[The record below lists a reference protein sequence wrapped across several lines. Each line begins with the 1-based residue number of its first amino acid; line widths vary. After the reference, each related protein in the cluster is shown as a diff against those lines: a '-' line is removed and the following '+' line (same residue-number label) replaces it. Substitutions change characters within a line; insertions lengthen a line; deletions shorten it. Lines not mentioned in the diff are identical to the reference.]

1 MRRML
6 SGVVKTSIPA
16 NQSSL
21 STLCCASLK
30 SHIIQVESHRMKSRA
45 ITDYPTFL
53 VIGAQKCG
61 TSWIANM
68 VQQHPQVAVAQRKE
82 VHFFDYKDNYD
93 RGIDWYRSQF
103 EVHTD
108 AKAIGEFTPGYFG
121 TNNTELDVVQHRLNR
136 DVPRLIHES
145 FPDLKLVLSLRNPVD
160 RAISSYYHH
169 VRRRRIPPDNRILE
183 VSGRHAIFLRGC
195 YDIHLKS
202 WLRYFSL
209 DRFLVLIYEEDLA
222 DNNKQSTISRV
233 FNHIGVEPD
242 FEPDYLFDRYNA
254 QWTHFDMRSL
264 FWPSLLGKAGRALVP
279 HWVKQRE
286 IWRFDVSD
294 EERQVL
300 REAYSSHNKM
310 LEAFLERK
318 LPWD

>member
-1 MRRML
+1 
-6 SGVVKTSIPA
+6 
-16 NQSSL
+16 
-21 STLCCASLK
+21 
-30 SHIIQVESHRMKSRA
+30 MKSEA
-45 ITDYPTFL
+45 LTDYPTFL

-68 VQQHPQVAVAQRKE
+68 VQQHPQVAVAKRKE

-103 EVHTD
+103 NVHAG

-121 TNNTELDVVQHRLNR
+121 TDNSELDVVQHRLNR
-136 DVPRLIHES
+136 DVPGLIFES

-169 VRRRRIPPDNRILE
+169 VKRRRISPNNRILE

-195 YDIHLKS
+195 YDIHLRN

-209 DRFLVLIYEEDLA
+209 DRFLILIYEEDLA
-222 DNNKQSTISRV
+222 DNNKRATISRI
-233 FNHIGVEPD
+233 FDHIGVESD
-242 FEPDYLFDRYNA
+242 FEPQHLFDRYNA
-254 QWTHFDMRSL
+254 QWTHFDMRTMY
-264 FWPSLLGKAGRALVP
+264 WPSLLGKIGRSLVP
-279 HWVKQRE
+279 QRVKQQKV
-286 IWRFDVSD
+286 WRFEVSD
-294 EERQVL
+294 RERQVL
-300 REAYSSHNKM
+300 RRAYVKHNKL
-310 LEAFLERK
+310 LESIIERT